1 MEDGIRF
8 VFEAPGALQT
18 LAFYDQMGWSALLNK
33 TGEQLHC
40 AMQGSWCVLCAW
52 EGERLVGMGR
62 VVSDGHLNTYLCGLG
77 VLREYRGRGIG
88 SAIAGRLLE
97 RCRAEGLSL
106 QLMCEEHLVPR
117 YRKLGFAPFA
127 VGMKA
132 EAGAPEAE

>member
-1 MEDGIRF
+1 
-8 VFEAPGALQT
+8 
-18 LAFYDQMGWSALLNK
+18 
-33 TGEQLHC
+33 
-40 AMQGSWCVLCAW
+40 
-52 EGERLVGMGR
+52 MGR

-97 RCRAEGLSL
+97 HCRADGLSL

-117 YRKLGFAPFA
+117 YRKLGFSPFA

>member
-18 LAFYDQMGWSALLNK
+18 LAFFDQMGWSALLNK

-40 AMQGSWCVLCAW
+40 AMLGSWCVLCAW

-106 QLMCEEHLVPR
+106 QLMCEEHPVPR
-117 YRKLGFAPFA
+117 YRKLGFIPFA

-132 EAGAPEAE
+132 EAGAPETE